1 MASSGM
7 GPVGKPGSGVALFA
21 DKLPEGINEM
31 KIRDEKVEK
40 VGLWKRIAVLVN

>member
-1 MASSGM
+1 MASSAM
-7 GPVGKPGSGVALFA
+7 GPIGKPCSGVALFA

-40 VGLWKRIAVLVN
+40 VGLLEGILVLV

>member
-7 GPVGKPGSGVALFA
+7 GPVGKPNGAALFA
-21 DKLPEGINEM
+21 DKLPEEINEM

-40 VGLWKRIAVLVN
+40 VGLLERIIVLV